1 MAIPEQIDPTCLNDY
16 FEILTKAVF
25 QAGVSW
31 ALVDKKWPAFRR
43 AFADFNTAK
52 VAVFSEADVER
63 LMQDEGILRSQKKI
77 LGTIKNAQMLLEL
90 EEQCGTFK
98 NYLHSKSSYEEL
110 SKDMRKR
117 FKFLGELSVYYL
129 LFRVKEPVPDF
140 DHWLTTIEGHHP
152 RMQEMVDLAKTTSA
166 GKKK

>member
-1 MAIPEQIDPTCLNDY
+1 MAIPEQIDPTGLNDY

-31 ALVDKKWPAFRR
+31 ALVDKKWPAFKLE
-43 AFADFNTAK
+43 FADFNPQR
-52 VAVFSEADVER
+52 VAGFSAADVER
-63 LMQDEGILRSQKKI
+63 LMQNEGILRSQKKI

-90 EEQCGTFK
+90 EEQCGSFK
-98 NYLHSKSSYEEL
+98 NYLGSKSSYEEL

-117 FKFLGELSVYYL
+117 FKYLGELSVYYL

-140 DHWLTTIEGHHP
+140 DQWITTIEGHHP
-152 RMQEMVDLAKTTSA
+152 RMREMVDLAKKTSA
-166 GKKK
+166 GKEK

>member
-31 ALVDKKWPAFRR
+31 ALVDKKWPAFKQ
-43 AFADFNTAK
+43 AFASFNPKK
-52 VAVFSEADVER
+52 VAAFSEEDVDK
-63 LMQDEGILRSQKKI
+63 LMQNEGILRSKNKI
-77 LGTIKNAQMLLEL
+77 LGTIKNAQTLLEL
-90 EEQCGTFK
+90 EEQCGSFK
-98 NYLHSKSSYEEL
+98 NYLCSKSGYDEL

-117 FKFLGELSVYYL
+117 FKYLGELSVYYL

-140 DHWLTTIEGHHP
+140 DQWITTIEGNHP
-152 RMQEMVDLAKTTSA
+152 RMREMVDLARKTNTA
-166 GKKK
+166 KR